1 MGQTLFV
8 RLVDLPC
15 IVESQKTVDRK
26 RFYKTADISQL
37 IIVERL
43 SPEQMQAALQKSTK
57 SSEHAHSS
65 GITPP
70 LKYCRQRRFRKGV
83 NRKRVENIENEVNRL
98 LKADMEALE
107 VVETFLEPAE
117 LERRLA
123 DEEERLAAAGEE
135 DGNAEEELSAHVD
148 VKDAESDDESVDS
161 ELAAELEDEIARA
174 VEEGSSGGED
184 EDGFAHDEHE
194 QEEEE
199 QDGEDEYDEA
209 TQALVDKQKLL
220 REEMRDLEE
229 KIVEKST
236 QRQKS
241 VNIIM
246 QKRFD
251 DIIAR
256 LQNERELKESQLMEL
271 DMNIEEARQEAN
283 DAAEATGKSN
293 AEPSPVT
300 ENLEDNQAQAELE

>member
-1 MGQTLFV
+1 
-8 RLVDLPC
+8 
-15 IVESQKTVDRK
+15 QKTVDRK

-43 SPEQMQAALQKSTK
+43 SPEQLQAALQKSTK

-117 LERRLA
+117 LEKRLA

-293 AEPSPVT
+293 AEPSPAT